1 MRPRVSPRLDRY
13 AATLFPD
20 ESERRAFCRALTEG
34 VTREQAIVVLDSR
47 PEIGAFPRRPALDWQ
62 PEFVVRLADDFRPGR
77 HPLHEK
83 GAYYVLDLSSVF
95 AATPLVHLPR
105 LPDRILDVCAAPGG
119 KSVFAWRALLS
130 QRSDLSRSPDDDGN
144 VALLA
149 NETIRKRTGTLIAN
163 FERCRIAGSAVGSA
177 DPSVWSR
184 RCPAAFDLVMV
195 DAPCSGQSLLA
206 KGEEAPGCFQ
216 PAMID
221 MNVGRQRRIVG
232 HSARCLRPGGFLLY
246 MTCTFSKKEN
256 EGVVEWLLRQYPN
269 LECVATPAL
278 AAFQSPYAE
287 FPCYRLF
294 PQSGL
299 GAGAFSALLRLPED
313 SEPIVGP
320 SETDSEP
327 VGFQSDSESGEAPA
341 GSRFA
346 IRPDRLD
353 RSRWEPR
360 PNDPVP
366 ADARFDPPVFWRYGA
381 ERADRTPTDAGARP
395 VAAPSAGSAAPAA
408 AGSARGRSA
417 GKGRRTASRPKRA
430 GRRGRGGSGRGR
442 R

>member
-1 MRPRVSPRLDRY
+1 MRPRVPPRLDRY
-13 AATLFPD
+13 AATLFAD
-20 ESERRAFCRALTEG
+20 EAERQAFCTALTEG
-34 VTREQAIVVLDSR
+34 VTREQALVVLDAR
-47 PEIGAFPRRPALDWQ
+47 PEIGAFPRRPPLVWQ

-95 AATPLVHLPR
+95 AATPLTHLPQN
-105 LPDRILDVCAAPGG
+105 PERILDVCAAPGG
-119 KSVFAWRALLS
+119 KSVFAWRALLAG
-130 QRSDLSRSPDDDGN
+130 RPDLSQSPEDGGPI
-144 VALLA
+144 ALYA

-184 RCPAAFDLVMV
+184 KCPAAFDLVIV

-232 HSARCLRPGGFLLY
+232 HSARCLRPGGYLLY

-256 EGVVEWLLRQYPN
+256 EGVVEWLLRQYPG

-278 AAFQSPYAE
+278 ASFQSPFAD

-299 GAGAFSALLRLPED
+299 GAGAFSALLRLRED
-313 SEPIVGP
+313 AEPIVAP
-320 SETDSEP
+320 ANSESDLHEFPADSE
-327 VGFQSDSESGEAPA
+327 FGEAPA

-346 IRPDRLD
+346 IRPDRIN
-353 RSRWEPR
+353 RNRWEPR
-360 PNDPVP
+360 PQDPIP
-366 ADARFDPPVFWRYGA
+366 TEDRFEPPVFWRFGT
-381 ERADRTPTDAGARP
+381 ERAQRPAHDVGERRSGVDRADPHSHGADAKG
-395 VAAPSAGSAAPAA
+395 
-408 AGSARGRSA
+408 GRSA
-417 GKGRRTASRPKRA
+417 GKGHGTPNRVKRG
-430 GRRGRGGSGRGR
+430 GRKGRGGSGRGR